1 MRSIT
6 TKNAILTRFA
16 KNCHR
21 IHHRVQWCFCHP
33 TSRTSPGQGFVKDPH
48 PGGGGPAGRP
58 EKGAG
63 QTLPRAL
70 LGPNLISSDP
80 PPSRGGGP
88 EPGWMV
94 LVGWTPWG
102 GGGRV
107 PSGFRKP
114 LYLAL
119 AMDTHRK
126 CGGPTR
132 FFVNIWAISLVSNGV
147 DPQMEGQCVIS
158 SLKTWTQTPSS
169 RAGRTMT
176 ESG

>member
-1 MRSIT
+1 MFLSPNLQNIPWPGLCQGPPSRRRRS
-6 TKNAILTRFA
+6 R
-16 KNCHR
+16 
-21 IHHRVQWCFCHP
+21 
-33 TSRTSPGQGFVKDPH
+33 
-48 PGGGGPAGRP
+48 GPAGKRCWP
-58 EKGAG
+58 
-63 QTLPRAL
+63 
-70 LGPNLISSDP
+70 DP
-80 PPSRGGGP
+80 PPSFAGPKPNFVGPPPLQGRG
-88 EPGWMV
+88 PGAW
-94 LVGWTPWG
+94 LDGAGWLDPMG